1 LSAQGEKVIILGM
14 AIGLLGLLGLG
25 FVALRAPVPA
35 LLPPFV
41 LALLCVAVVRND
53 LRHVLR
59 HGWGTGGTDGPN
71 GESRQG
77 PHEPIPQGPSG
88 DGEPFDWDAFS
99 SQFWEHVERQPVVE
113 VERQPVA

>member
-14 AIGLLGLLGLG
+14 AIGLLGLLALG
-25 FVALRAPVPA
+25 FAAVSAPVSA

-41 LALLCVAVVRND
+41 LALLCVAAVRKD

-59 HGWGTGGTDGPN
+59 HGWSTRGTDGPN
-71 GESRQG
+71 GESREG

-88 DGEPFDWDAFS
+88 DGEQFDWDAFS
-99 SQFWEHVERQPVVE
+99 SQFWDHVERQPVVHS
-113 VERQPVA
+113 ERQPVA